1 MTKKSSRTRPPS
13 PPPVAPPEPMDQGR
27 FLIAGCVLIAATAFI
42 AFLPTLNN
50 GFTNWD
56 DDVYI
61 TANPDIRH
69 IDATSVAKLFS
80 SVYSA
85 NYQPVTMLVYALEYG
100 CFGLDPAGYHWFNLL
115 VHIANCLLVLL
126 LIFRLSGSSIAAFV
140 TSLLF
145 AVHPLHAES
154 VAWLAECKD
163 VVATFFY
170 LLSLLFYLR
179 FTGKNA
185 RSAYFL
191 SLVMLILSLLS
202 KPTAVSLPLI
212 LLLIDYYSAGKIGW
226 PQVRAKLPFFVLAGI
241 FCVVT
246 IATQKHV
253 DVVRSIPTVTILQKI
268 GLPFYGLAFY
278 LLKTAVPVHLCALY
292 SFPPVITAGMDVKFA
307 LSAVAVLVLAALLY
321 RYRNKSATLW
331 FGSLFFL
338 VTLLPMLGIIQVGNA
353 MVAERYTYIPL
364 IGIFFICGIALAK
377 LAQKKNGA
385 NHPALP
391 LIVVAFAVP
400 VAVFMC
406 LTFERCY
413 VWHDSLTLWTDII
426 DKSPSA
432 MAYYNRGTT
441 FIRLKRLD
449 RAVED
454 LTNAI
459 ADCPA
464 LALAYSNRGAANYLM
479 RHYEPA
485 IADFNAALALTP
497 GDAEI
502 RRNRDH
508 AVKVFGEVMAASA
521 KQR

>member
-13 PPPVAPPEPMDQGR
+13 PPSTAPKAPPRQIR
-27 FLIAGCVLIAATAFI
+27 LQVLGCLLIAAAALI
-42 AFLPTLNN
+42 AFLPTINN

-56 DDVYI
+56 DDAYI

-69 IDATSVAKLFS
+69 IDAPSVAKLFS

-85 NYQPVTMLVYALEYG
+85 NYQPVTMMVYALEYG
-100 CFGLDPAGYHWFNLL
+100 CFGLDPAGYHWVNLL
-115 VHIANCLLVLL
+115 MHIANCILVFI

-170 LLSLLFYLR
+170 LISLLFYLR

-185 RSAYFL
+185 RSAYIL
-191 SLVMLILSLLS
+191 SLAMLLLSLLS
-202 KPTAVSLPLI
+202 KPTAVSLPVV
-212 LLLIDYYSAGKIGW
+212 LLLIDYYRAGKIGW
-226 PQVRAKLPFFVLAGI
+226 TQVRTKLPFFVCSAI

-253 DVVRSIPTVTILQKI
+253 DVIRSIPTLTVLQKI
-268 GLPFYGLAFY
+268 GVPFYGLIFY
-278 LLKTAVPVHLCALY
+278 LVKTLAPVRLCALY
-292 SFPPVITAGMDVKFA
+292 SFPPVITAALNIKFA
-307 LSAVAVLVLAALLY
+307 LSAVAAVILAALIF
-321 RYRNKSATLW
+321 RCRNRSAALR

-338 VTLLPMLGIIQVGNA
+338 ITLLPMLGIIQVGNA

-364 IGIFFICGIALAK
+364 IGIFFICGAGVAN
-377 LAQKKNGA
+377 LAQRKNGA
-385 NHPALP
+385 GRPALP
-391 LIVVAFAVP
+391 LLVGAVALPA
-400 VAVFMC
+400 ALCMY
-406 LTFERCY
+406 LTFVRCD

-426 DKSPSA
+426 DKSPST
-432 MAYYNRGTT
+432 MAWYNRGTT
-441 FIRLKRLD
+441 FIHLKRYD
-449 RAVED
+449 RAAED

-459 ADCPA
+459 AACPT
-464 LALAYSNRGAANYLM
+464 LALAYSNRGAAYYLM
-479 RHYEPA
+479 HRYEAA

-497 GDAEI
+497 NDEEA

-508 AVKVFGEVMAASA
+508 AVKVFKEKMAASA
-521 KQR
+521 LQR